1 MFDGVTENKA
11 TAERAELAEPRW
23 SGISAHAAI
32 SAVAFLA
39 LAPTLAFA
47 QPQTQTTKADPIQ
60 CWWRTSTGAV
70 RVGEPFTA
78 VLTCAVLETGDV
90 KVVPDQT
97 KLEPSVVQFAPFEVT
112 GGSHAVD
119 LHTDDRRFFQYEYR
133 LRVIAENLFGKD
145 VAVPET
151 KISYRVQSKTGQ
163 GTSIE
168 GRDQTYVLPALSL
181 RVLSLVPSDAN
192 DIRDAGAETFTEIDQ
207 RGFRANLLS
216 VVGGILFAL
225 AGLLAILAL
234 VRIIGRFRK
243 PTEAAE
249 RVMPDLAVLRGA
261 GAELSKVRRERDA
274 SGWNAELA
282 TRALAALRLIGSYAT
297 GRKVSKTIQ
306 PPRRIAQPAMDGQIV
321 LRTGVPPKR
330 KTVVVSGAATPS
342 LVAREAARLRAMGYE
357 KRAQELE
364 SLEQALSR
372 FTGAQYAQAGRF
384 DEPALDEGIASGLSL
399 LRQLQIEQLWPM
411 RRFAK
416 RYAPPTTA
424 GSKVWSR

>member
-1 MFDGVTENKA
+1 MPF
-11 TAERAELAEPRW
+11 
-23 SGISAHAAI
+23 
-32 SAVAFLA
+32 AFLRVFVNNRGETMKRA
-39 LAPTLAFA
+39 VWFVSLSLAAAPLFA
-47 QPQTQTTKADPIQ
+47 QQQTQTTKADPIQ
-60 CWWRTSTGAV
+60 CWWRTTAGAV
-70 RVGEPFTA
+70 RIGEPFTA

-97 KLEPSVVQFAPFEVT
+97 KLEPSVVQFAPFEVN

-119 LHTDDRRFFQYEYR
+119 LHTEDRRFFQYEYR

-168 GRDQTYVLPALSL
+168 GRDQTYVLPALSI
-181 RVLSLVPSDAN
+181 RVLSLVPSDAT
-192 DIRDAGAETFTEIDQ
+192 DIRDAGVETFAEIDQ

-225 AGLLAILAL
+225 AALLAILAL
-234 VRIIGRFRK
+234 VRIVARFRK
-243 PTEAAE
+243 PAEAAE
-249 RVMPDLAVLRGA
+249 RVMPDLAVLRGV
-261 GAELSKVRRERDA
+261 GAALSAVRRERENG
-274 SGWNAELA
+274 GWTADLA
-282 TRALAALRLIGSYAT
+282 TRALAALRVVGSYAS
-297 GRKVSKTIQ
+297 GRKVSKATQSTVDSRQSTVNAAAIE
-306 PPRRIAQPAMDGQIV
+306 GQIV
-321 LRTGVPPKR
+321 LRTGLPPKR
-330 KTVVVSGAATPS
+330 KNVIISGAATS
-342 LVAREAARLRAMGYE
+342 SAVARETARLRAMGYE

-364 SLEQALSR
+364 PLEHTLSA
-372 FTGAQYAQAGRF
+372 FSAAQYAQAGRF
-384 DEPALDEGIASGLSL
+384 DDAALDEGVAHGLSL

-416 RYAPPTTA
+416 RYAPPAA